1 MSKNQ
6 RSKDRK
12 IMFKELV
19 SEYQRSGFT
28 LRQARKFASEEIEE
42 QLTEGKVLPVKKNK
56 RNVK

>member
-1 MSKNQ
+1 VSKNQ

-42 QLTEGKVLPVKKNK
+42 QLTENKVLPIKKNK

>member
-1 MSKNQ
+1 VSKNQ

-28 LRQARKFASEEIEE
+28 LRQARKFASEEIHEE
-42 QLTEGKVLPVKKNK
+42 LTEDKALPIKKNK

>member
-1 MSKNQ
+1 VSKNQ

-42 QLTEGKVLPVKKNK
+42 QLTEGKVLPIKKNK

>member
-42 QLTEGKVLPVKKNK
+42 QLTEGKVLPIKKNK

>member
-1 MSKNQ
+1 
-6 RSKDRK
+6 
-12 IMFKELV
+12 MFKELV